1 MNQWLKHAV
10 TPSVMQRSVRVSL
23 IVGTLI
29 GAINY
34 GDKILAGSIQ
44 SSEWIKAIVTFAV
57 PYIVS
62 TYAAVSTI
70 LHMERQKP
78 PA

>member
-1 MNQWLKHAV
+1 MNKWLKYALMR
-10 TPSVMQRSVRVSL
+10 SVMQRSVRVAL

-29 GAINY
+29 GLINY
-34 GDKILAGSIQ
+34 GDKILAGSMQ
-44 SSEWIKAIVTFAV
+44 SAEWIKAVVTYAV

-78 PA
+78 AA